1 MSTATPYGYLLRVVG
16 HLDRHW
22 RSRFGDLELTH
33 HDDGT
38 STLAGP
44 VADQSQLY
52 GLLAGLRDIGATLLS
67 VEPIDQPDP
76 EGREH
81 MNYRR
86 IATFTGW
93 LWIITFVTSI
103 SARLFFYAPVLD
115 KEGNYVTG
123 AGSDARTLIGIGA
136 VLELLLIISNVG
148 TAVVPYSIHK
158 RVHEAG
164 AVAYVAARLVEC
176 TFIAIGIVCILAI
189 STLRQDGPGGADAA
203 VGQGIFA
210 VYDWTFRIGPGV
222 FAGIGNG
229 LILGWLMYRSGLV
242 PPRFALFGLIGG
254 PLVSIVGLLVVL
266 GVVPADGPA
275 QVLVAP
281 EFIWELGIGIYLIV
295 KGYRTSSPALAGTQE
310 TVA

>member
-1 MSTATPYGYLLRVVG
+1 MTTGPRRSQDRSPTSRSSTACWQACETSELPSCQSDRSTSRTPTTG
-16 HLDRHW
+16 HR
-22 RSRFGDLELTH
+22 RFWGRP
-33 HDDGT
+33 GRR
-38 STLAGP
+38 A
-44 VADQSQLY
+44 SQAAQQ
-52 GLLAGLRDIGATLLS
+52 GGC
-67 VEPIDQPDP
+67 
-76 EGREH
+76 

-103 SARLFFYAPVLD
+103 PARLFFYAPVLD
-115 KEGNYVTG
+115 HEGNYVTG

-164 AVAYVAARLVEC
+164 AVAYVTARLVEC
-176 TFIAIGIVCILAI
+176 TFIAIGIVCMLAI
-189 STLRQDGPGGADAA
+189 STLRQDALSGTNAA

-210 VYDWTFRIGPGV
+210 VYEWTFRIGPGV
-222 FAGIGNG
+222 FAGLGNG

-242 PPRFALFGLIGG
+242 PPRFALFGLVGG
-254 PLVSIVGLLVVL
+254 PLVSIVGVLVIL
-266 GVVPADGPA
+266 GVVPADGPL

-310 TVA
+310 APVG